1 MDELKAFGIRI
12 DMHMF
17 LLENTSDKQA
27 KYKWKRMKGFVGLKR
42 AKIWKNGK
50 LFYWSNAFKINGVQ
64 IPGFILEL
72 RVWGH

>member
-27 KYKWKRMKGFVGLKR
+27 KYK
-42 AKIWKNGK
+42 
-50 LFYWSNAFKINGVQ
+50 
-64 IPGFILEL
+64 
-72 RVWGH
+72 